1 MMSNS
6 LYTLTNEFNEKVREL
21 ENYFGED
28 SGLDPEIFQDT
39 MDSLTL
45 PLEQKVENIVK
56 YMRSLEALA
65 EAKKSEA
72 KRLSESA
79 ASDIKKAE
87 WFKNY
92 MADNLKKANIDK
104 LQAGVFALNFK
115 KGSEVVELD
124 ETKIPKTLEKPDG
137 TLIHIK
143 KIEFVE
149 KVMTKPDL
157 KKLIKDGLEIPG
169 VSLVRKEDTLTI
181 N

>member
-21 ENYFGED
+21 ENYFSDD

-65 EAKKSEA
+65 EAKKAEA

-79 ASDIKKAE
+79 ASDLKKAE

-92 MADNLKKANIDK
+92 MADNLQKANITK
-104 LQAGVFALNFK
+104 LQAGVFALSFR
-115 KGSEVVELD
+115 KGSEVVEID
-124 ETKIPKTLEKPDG
+124 ESKLPPEYWVPQPPKPMSKTE
-137 TLIHIK
+137 
-143 KIEFVE
+143 
-149 KVMTKPDL
+149 L
-157 KKLIKDGLEIPG
+157 KKKLKDGLEGIGTWEIPG
-169 VSLVRKEDTLTI
+169 VSIVRKPDSLVVK
-181 N
+181 